1 MPVAMEIPGTYTPP
15 PHKLWTREE
24 CAAMERAGLHS
35 VFGGLYVMSEPS
47 IDLRPEDNPTSEPA
61 PDFVVLNRSV
71 RELASRPRPAD
82 LRLLAEVSS
91 TTLSFDLTVKAV
103 LYARAGIVEYW
114 VVDVEGR
121 RVIVHRR
128 PKDGSYRDVAAYG
141 AGERVATL
149 GAPEQ
154 TILVEELF

>member
-1 MPVAMEIPGTYTPP
+1 M
-15 PHKLWTREE
+15 
-24 CAAMERAGLHS
+24 
-35 VFGGLYVMSEPS
+35 
-47 IDLRPEDNPTSEPA
+47 
-61 PDFVVLNRSV
+61 
-71 RELASRPRPAD
+71 
-82 LRLLAEVSS
+82 SS
-91 TTLSFDLTVKAV
+91 TTLSFDLSVKAG
-103 LYARAGIVEYW
+103 LYARAGIGEYW

-128 PKDGSYRDVAAYG
+128 PEDGLCRDVAAYW